1 MAALPR
7 AGRHQE
13 GGHRRGPAEDRR
25 DVRFQRP
32 RGQWTS
38 PGDRPAARPQSRRGH
53 TSTSDLRVRVAYQG
67 EPGAYSD
74 EAVSAVFPGAEAV
87 GFPTFRLTFDALAMG
102 AVEAAVLPVEN
113 SSAGIVQEVSDLL
126 WELPGLRI
134 VREHVQPVRH
144 CLLGWPGPVE
154 RALSH
159 PQAVAQCERYLH
171 SRQIRSVAF
180 HDTAGA
186 ARAVAEQRQ
195 PGTAAIASKAA
206 AASYGLYV
214 LAESIQDD
222 AENRT
227 RFVVVE
233 KGDPARPSKASQG
246 WKGSIAFVTAHRPGS
261 LAHALDCFARRSVN
275 LSRLDSRPILGRPF
289 EYRFYLDFSING
301 EAAAAEAAEAAL
313 SDLEE
318 ASAEIKLFGTYP
330 AS

>member
-1 MAALPR
+1 M
-7 AGRHQE
+7 
-13 GGHRRGPAEDRR
+13 
-25 DVRFQRP
+25 
-32 RGQWTS
+32 
-38 PGDRPAARPQSRRGH
+38 
-53 TSTSDLRVRVAYQG
+53 RVGFQG

-74 EAVSAVFPGAEAV
+74 EAVAAVFPGAEAV
-87 GFPTFRLTFDALAMG
+87 GFATFRLTFDALAMG
-102 AVEAAVLPVEN
+102 AVEKAVLPVEN
-113 SSAGIVQEVSDLL
+113 SSAGVVQEVSDLL
-126 WELPGLRI
+126 WETREAAPGLR
-134 VREHVQPVRH
+134 VVGEHVLPVRH

-159 PQAVAQCERYLH
+159 PQALAQCDRYLH

-206 AASYGLYV
+206 AARYGLYV

-222 AENRT
+222 SENRT
-227 RFVVVE
+227 RFVVVD
-233 KGDPARPSKASQG
+233 KGVAARPRDAAGG
-246 WKGSIAFVTAHRPGS
+246 WKGSIAFVTTHRPGS
-261 LAHALDCFARRSVN
+261 LAHALDCFARRGVN
-275 LSRLDSRPILGRPF
+275 LTRLDSRPQLGRPF

-301 EAAAAEAAEAAL
+301 EAGSPAAAEAAL

-330 AS
+330 SSH

>member
-1 MAALPR
+1 LK
-7 AGRHQE
+7 
-13 GGHRRGPAEDRR
+13 
-25 DVRFQRP
+25 
-32 RGQWTS
+32 
-38 PGDRPAARPQSRRGH
+38 
-53 TSTSDLRVRVAYQG
+53 VAYQG

-74 EAVSAVFPGAEAV
+74 EAVAALFGGADAV
-87 GFPTFRLTFDALAMG
+87 GFATFRLTFEALSVG
-102 AVEAAVLPVEN
+102 AVDAAVLPVEN
-113 SSAGIVQEVSDLL
+113 SSAGVVQEVSDLL
-126 WELPGLRI
+126 WELPGLRV
-134 VREHVQPVRH
+134 VREHVQPVQH

-159 PQAVAQCERYLH
+159 PQALAQCSRYLH

-195 PGTAAIASKAA
+195 PGTAAIASRAA
-206 AASYGLYV
+206 AKRYGLYV

-222 AENRT
+222 SENRT

-233 KGDPARPSKASQG
+233 KGIPARPLSSPPRGELPREAGVRGEASTVSKCSL
-246 WKGSIAFVTAHRPGS
+246 AFVAAHRPGS
-261 LAHALDCFARRSVN
+261 LAHALDCFARRNVN
-275 LSRLDSRPILGRPF
+275 LTRLDSRPILGRPF

-301 EAAAAEAAEAAL
+301 EAGAPVAAEAAL

-330 AS
+330 AA

>member
-1 MAALPR
+1 
-7 AGRHQE
+7 
-13 GGHRRGPAEDRR
+13 
-25 DVRFQRP
+25 VRI
-32 RGQWTS
+32 
-38 PGDRPAARPQSRRGH
+38 
-53 TSTSDLRVRVAYQG
+53 AYQG

-74 EAVSAVFPGAEAV
+74 EAVTALFPDGQAT
-87 GFPTFRLTFDALAMG
+87 GFPTFRLTFDALEMG
-102 AVEAAVLPVEN
+102 AADAAVLPVEN
-113 SSAGIVQEVSDLL
+113 SSAGVVQEVSDLL

-134 VREHVQPVRH
+134 VRDHVQPVRH

-159 PQAVAQCERYLH
+159 PQALAQCERYLH
-171 SRQIRSVAF
+171 ARQIRPVTF

-206 AASYGLYV
+206 AARYGLYV

-222 AENRT
+222 SENRT

-233 KGDPARPSKASQG
+233 RGEPTRPRHASTN

-261 LAHALDCFARRSVN
+261 LAHALDCFARRGVN
-275 LSRLDSRPILGRPF
+275 LTRLDSRPMMGRPF
-289 EYRFYLDFSING
+289 EYRFYLDFALNG
-301 EAAAAEAAEAAL
+301 EATAAAEAEAAL

-318 ASAEIKLFGTYP
+318 AAAQIKLFGTYP
-330 AS
+330 AA